1 MAMLNLDE
9 LHRFRVRLD
18 EIVDRMGQDRRLL
31 DAAVDEAKN
40 YWRDVKYL
48 ELSAQIS
55 PRLAALQRFEARAKE
70 YVEWMTVREQL
81 GRDILE

>member
-1 MAMLNLDE
+1 MLNLDE

-18 EIVDRMGQDRRLL
+18 EIIEKMGQDRRLL

-40 YWRDVKYL
+40 YWYDVKCL
-48 ELSAQIS
+48 ELSAKIS
-55 PRLAALQRFEARAKE
+55 PRLAALQRFEAKAGE